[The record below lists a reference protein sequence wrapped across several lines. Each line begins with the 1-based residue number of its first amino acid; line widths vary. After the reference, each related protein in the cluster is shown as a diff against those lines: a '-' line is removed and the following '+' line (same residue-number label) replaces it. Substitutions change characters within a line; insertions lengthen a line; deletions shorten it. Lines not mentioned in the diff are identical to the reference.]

1 MNLFLFFFPVLNPHK
16 NNIFKFSFG
25 PIEIGI
31 MTFQSECIKM
41 VCANKLIMS
50 IHRSFN
56 QWLSQEKVYEKQKQI
71 RMICILVLSLFASQV
86 SQIGVALT
94 QTDGI
99 VIERIFVLF
108 RRLPGQLLSSHHQTI
123 LPAWMQWT
131 DSWVTLAC
139 QRFHNSQHLV
149 LVVRGRHSHSSNH
162 NHNHK
167 DKDRLSLVSGLS
179 DSQHSQIHS
188 MLYQAITHHQR
199 VQLAVVAAAAIAA
212 LPQPIQN
219 KNAFFL
225 VRIIGLESGEK
236 YN

>member
-86 SQIGVALT
+86 SQIGVART

-99 VIERIFVLF
+99 LIECIFVLF

-149 LVVRGRHSHSSNH
+149 LVVRGRHSHSS